1 MGTEA
6 AGAGLRPLFDRRS
19 LILATACLA
28 PGACAPPRTSG
39 AVLNVASQKGNTR
52 AVLEASGALKGAPY
66 SVAWSEF
73 GAAAPLLEALG
84 AGAVDIGGVG
94 DAPFVFA
101 YAAGSKIRAVVA
113 LQAAVS
119 GASTAVIVP
128 NASSIQ
134 TVQDLKGRRVAT
146 GKGSVGHYLLLRLLE
161 RAGLPFDAVQTVFL
175 SPGDGKAA
183 LQRGAVDAWA
193 TWAPYIGLATLHD
206 ANRVLADG
214 HGLFSGYSFMAATET
229 AIAGKRALLQDFVA
243 RLAAAYRWAT
253 ANPALHA
260 AALARDTGLPVDVEA
275 DLIRRQGV
283 KLVPVTPEV
292 ARAEASTLDLFRRA
306 GIASTSAPIDAAF
319 DPSFSGGLA

>member
-1 MGTEA
+1 MTA
-6 AGAGLRPLFDRRS
+6 DAGFDRRR

-28 PGACAPPRTSG
+28 PGACAPPRASG
-39 AVLNVASQKGNTR
+39 AVLNVASQRGNTR
-52 AVLEASGALKGAPY
+52 AILEASGALRGAGY
-66 SVAWSEF
+66 TVAWSEF

-84 AGAVDIGGVG
+84 AGAVDVGGVG

-101 YAAGSKIRAVVA
+101 YAAGSRIKAVAALRA
-113 LQAAVS
+113 AAS

-128 NASSIQ
+128 NGSPIR

-183 LQRGAVDAWA
+183 LQRGAVDAWS

-214 HGLFSGYSFMAATET
+214 AGLFTGYSFMAATET
-229 AIAGKRALLQDFVA
+229 AIAGKRGLLQDFLS
-243 RLAAAYRWAT
+243 RMAAAYRWAA

-260 AALARDTGLPVDVEA
+260 AALARDTGLPLDVEV
-275 DLIRRQGV
+275 DLVRRQDLKV
-283 KLVPVTPEV
+283 VPITAEVVRAEV
-292 ARAEASTLDLFRRA
+292 ATLTLFRKA
-306 GIASTSAPIDAAF
+306 GIASVRPDIDAAF
-319 DPSFSGGLA
+319 DPSFSGGFASR